1 MTEARIGRIVAAAL
15 HQALAERL
23 PLRLEFYEN
32 WLRPMRLR
40 AGTVGLAA
48 FLAVLSFLREEDDHE
63 CRPILR
69 LAGRY
74 AAEWSYATS
83 SRWSRLW
90 RRRLPLGRRAR
101 AALDLTR
108 QLVDLTSST
117 SRGTVHWRRGTGIL
131 EIRGSVFC
139 EVRAPRSEPLC
150 DFYAGALDRYAELL
164 GVDRVSRAES
174 CRATG
179 SETCR
184 IRLAPDS
191 AGGRLG
197 GEGAD
202 AGADPGPGG
211 RR

>member
-15 HQALAERL
+15 HQALADRL

-32 WLRPMRLR
+32 WLKPMRLR

-63 CRPILR
+63 YRPIVR

-90 RRRLPLGRRAR
+90 RRRLPLARRAR
-101 AALDLTR
+101 AALDLAR
-108 QLVDLTSST
+108 QLVELTSGK
-117 SRGTVHWRRGTGIL
+117 SRGTVHWRRGTGVL

-139 EVRAPRSEPLC
+139 EVRTPRPEPLC

-184 IRLAPDS
+184 IGFAPGP
-191 AGGRLG
+191 AGSLRG
-197 GEGAD
+197 GEAVGA
-202 AGADPGPGG
+202 GVEPGPGG
-211 RR
+211 RV

>member
-1 MTEARIGRIVAAAL
+1 MTEARIGRIVAAAV
-15 HQALAERL
+15 HQALADRL

-32 WLRPMRLR
+32 WLKPMRLR

-63 CRPILR
+63 YRPILR
-69 LAGRY
+69 LAGCY
-74 AAEWSYATS
+74 AAEWSYAAS

-90 RRRLPLGRRAR
+90 RRRLPHARRQR

-108 QLVDLTSST
+108 QLVELTSGT
-117 SRGTVHWRRGTGIL
+117 SRGTVHWRRGTGVL

-139 EVRAPRSEPLC
+139 EVRTPRSEPLC

-164 GVDRVSRAES
+164 GVDRVAQAES

-184 IRLAPDS
+184 IRLAPGPAAS
-191 AGGRLG
+191 LRE
-197 GEGAD
+197 GEAIEV
-202 AGADPGPGG
+202 ATAPGPGG